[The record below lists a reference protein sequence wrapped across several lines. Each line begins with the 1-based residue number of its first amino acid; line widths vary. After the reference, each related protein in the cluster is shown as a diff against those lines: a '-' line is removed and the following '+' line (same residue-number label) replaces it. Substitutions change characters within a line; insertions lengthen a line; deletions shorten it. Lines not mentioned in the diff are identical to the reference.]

1 MVTGIDRKIEKEM
14 IGGSILSFRSSEN
27 TVTFHVKEIESTNK
41 CHVKAFMD
49 ISAQRL
55 IDIGAD
61 IWWDSESVY
70 LTIGDVAD
78 CKFNKIGFSY

>member
-1 MVTGIDRKIEKEM
+1 
-14 IGGSILSFRSSEN
+14 
-27 TVTFHVKEIESTNK
+27 
-41 CHVKAFMD
+41 MD